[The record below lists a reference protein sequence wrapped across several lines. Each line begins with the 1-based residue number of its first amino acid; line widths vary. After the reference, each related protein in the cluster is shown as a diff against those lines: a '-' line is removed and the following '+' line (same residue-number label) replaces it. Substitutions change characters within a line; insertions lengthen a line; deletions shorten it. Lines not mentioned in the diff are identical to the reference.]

1 VGRVNACAFGGVGGD
16 VVVSGEFAAGSR
28 WSGFWVRWFE
38 GTGKRGGGGGL
49 GWWRLI
55 WADLR
60 LAVGSY
66 DGTVRLWDAKSQA
79 HKPLM
84 VLSEAKD
91 SISSVCVVE
100 HEIMSG
106 SVDGRV
112 RVYDLRMGMVYI
124 DVIGRECALHHYS
137 SPPPSH
143 SPYAFEEVE
152 TGNCSPAVAHM
163 GWSTLTKHQT
173 Q

>member
-1 VGRVNACAFGGVGGD
+1 VKID
-16 VVVSGEFAAGSR
+16 
-28 WSGFWVRWFE
+28 
-38 GTGKRGGGGGL
+38 L
-49 GWWRLI
+49 
-55 WADLR
+55 ADLR
-60 LAVGSY
+60 LVVGSY

-106 SVDGRV
+106 SIDGRV

-124 DVIGRECALHHYS
+124 DVIGRECS
-137 SPPPSH
+137 SPPLSLPSTLYLLHYTPSH
-143 SPYAFEEVE
+143 PPILPTHLRMLGLGTVV
-152 TGNCSPAVAHM
+152 TPLHM
-163 GWSTLTKHQT
+163 G
-173 Q
+173 

>member
-1 VGRVNACAFGGVGGD
+1 M
-16 VVVSGEFAAGSR
+16 
-28 WSGFWVRWFE
+28 
-38 GTGKRGGGGGL
+38 
-49 GWWRLI
+49 I

-106 SVDGRV
+106 SIDGRV

-124 DVIGRECALHHYS
+124 DVIGRECAPLHYIHLP
-137 SPPPSH
+137 SPPLSFPP
-143 SPYAFEEVE
+143 PYISS
-152 TGNCSPAVAHM
+152 TTHPPAH
-163 GWSTLTKHQT
+163 LPPLYI
-173 Q
+173 